1 MRHPQTVDGGRT
13 CRVAAQVKD
22 TPVQRQMCG
31 GGIPAQVSSWHIATN
46 RRALN
51 FRSLSGVLR
60 TWMGERPSLRPARST
75 RYNSTQNFGPYSHA
89 KSKKTQKFVF
99 RSALR
104 PNQISFRTAKTQSGH
119 CCLGAI
125 RKTKSAP
132 YRLARIST
140 SRSTYR
146 HSAVLRSRRTNSSK
160 ASACSGASRTKSESR
175 MALQV
180 LGCDA
185 DVSLRPAGIPYQSQC
200 AEIAPRRWLGV
211 HLALSPTKL
220 LSSGSE

>member
-1 MRHPQTVDGGRT
+1 MFLRRQSAVGRLL
-13 CRVAAQVKD
+13 RD
-22 TPVQRQMCG
+22 IVQLRM
-31 GGIPAQVSSWHIATN
+31 
-46 RRALN
+46 
-51 FRSLSGVLR
+51 LSASDPKRTFLLR
-60 TWMGERPSLRPARST
+60 GYSEETPAR
-75 RYNSTQNFGPYSHA
+75 
-89 KSKKTQKFVF
+89 
-99 RSALR
+99 
-104 PNQISFRTAKTQSGH
+104 
-119 CCLGAI
+119 
-125 RKTKSAP
+125 

-185 DVSLRPAGIPYQSQC
+185 DVSLRPAGIPYQLQC

-220 LSSGSE
+220 PSSGSE